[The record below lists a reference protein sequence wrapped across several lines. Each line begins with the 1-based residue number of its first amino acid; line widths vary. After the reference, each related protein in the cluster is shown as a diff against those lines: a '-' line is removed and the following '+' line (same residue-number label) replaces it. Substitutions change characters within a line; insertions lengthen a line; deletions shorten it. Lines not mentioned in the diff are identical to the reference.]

1 MSTEDREARY
11 GNTGEWLKLRS
22 PSKSDAADHAALTHD
37 GKNGEPAQPSADADS
52 KD

>member
-37 GKNGEPAQPSADADS
+37 GKDGEHAQPSADAVAT
-52 KD
+52 K